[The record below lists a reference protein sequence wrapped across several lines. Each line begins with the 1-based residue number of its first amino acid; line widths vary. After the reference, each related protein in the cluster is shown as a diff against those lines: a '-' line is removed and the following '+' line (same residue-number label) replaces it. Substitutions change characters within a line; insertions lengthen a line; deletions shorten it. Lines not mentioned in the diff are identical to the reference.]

1 MIDVADSIRKA
12 FMTLGWASGA
22 ASLTEGIYGG
32 LGAIVMLHRL
42 GCGSVSP
49 LGVNRHLSMD
59 PAFLESLIVALKA
72 EGYDFVSMDQVV
84 ARLDAPQAS
93 DRRFISITLDDG
105 YRDNLE
111 LGLPVFRKHQVPF
124 AVYVAPG
131 LVDGSVI
138 LWWEVLERLIAER
151 ERIELPAPAGIEVFD
166 TSTSRGE
173 AKGLSEPHLPSHRR
187 RWPKKSSSISSRRS
201 IVPMV
206 STGPRSGRR
215 RSWGGTRLDASP
227 LIRCAPSGRTASITI
242 ICAASR
248 LKRPSRKWCAR
259 PMSWRRAS
267 ASVRPTWPIPTAI
280 PRRWGRVRRRWRQ
293 KAGFVSAVT
302 TRHGTIQPAHAA
314 HRFALPRISLNGRF
328 QKMRY
333 VQAMVSGFTTP
344 LANRGQRLVTVD

>member
-72 EGYDFVSMDQVV
+72 EGYDFVSMDEVV

-105 YRDNLE
+105 YRDNFE

-151 ERIELPAPAGIEVFD
+151 ERIELPTPAGIEVFD
-166 TSTSRGE
+166 TSTSAAKRKAYQSLTCHLTQKVAEEEQLDLLKALYRAHGLDWSAIGPTPIMGWDEIGRIATDPLCTIGAHSIHHYHLRRLAPEKAFEEMVRSADVLE
-173 AKGLSEPHLPSHRR
+173 ARLGKRPAHMAYPYGYPEA
-187 RWPKKSSSISSRRS
+187 
-201 IVPMV
+201 V
-206 STGPRSGRR
+206 GPRE
-215 RSWGGTRLDASP
+215 
-227 LIRCAPSGRTASITI
+227 
-242 ICAASR
+242 AA
-248 LKRPSRKWCAR
+248 LAE
-259 PMSWRRAS
+259 
-267 ASVRPTWPIPTAI
+267 
-280 PRRWGRVRRRWRQ
+280 
-293 KAGFVSAVT
+293 KAGFVSGVT